1 MGAGWWLP
9 DFKKKTTLPKVK
21 QMCEASLLWEHTHEH
36 TCPRRPEAS
45 DATVLEAWAVVS
57 LLGVLRIELMSS
69 ARTEDLCTLS

>member
-1 MGAGWWLP
+1 MASR
-9 DFKKKTTLPKVK
+9 FKKKKTTLPKIK